1 MRVWLAY
8 GRDGLHVRIPD
19 GAHAIEPQF
28 EPALPAP
35 LEAVRQA
42 LAKPLGTLPLKD
54 LLDSKQRVCIVHSD
68 GTRPMPGELLL
79 TALAE
84 VFSQVGIP
92 TLRSLSERF
101 GHSSTQYAEELR
113 ELVGKEP
120 CAATEVSNRVRPT
133 LRYAS
138 SR

>member
-84 VFSQVGIP
+84 VFFTGWHSG
-92 TLRSLSERF
+92 RSDHSLERF
-101 GHSSTQYAEELR
+101 GHSSTQYAGR
-113 ELVGKEP
+113 AQRAG
-120 CAATEVSNRVRPT
+120 RRRT
-133 LRYAS
+133 LAPLPK
-138 SR
+138 